1 MPKGIVVD
9 RSIPFGIGSDKI
21 PGLSKLTEEM
31 AETQVEIGKIIG
43 AQTLGE
49 HWDKKGKLKKRLEDE
64 IADTLAAQQFVAD
77 KNNLSLKKIQRRAAI
92 KLKKFHKWHDN
103 IQAGRDP
110 NDDGKGN
117 SR

>member
-9 RSIPFGIGSDKI
+9 RRIPFGIGSDKI

-31 AETQVEIGKIIG
+31 AETQVEIGKIVG
-43 AQTLGE
+43 AQTLGD
-49 HWDKKGKLKKRLEDE
+49 HWDKKGKLKNRLEDE
-64 IADTLAAQQFVAD
+64 IADTMAAQIFVIE
-77 KNNLSLKKIQRRAAI
+77 KNNLNLKKIQRRADA

-110 NDDGKGN
+110 NDNG
-117 SR
+117 